1 MKFKNI
7 IQYLVPV
14 ILLMALT
21 QFVIA
26 QEKNLYHSPPS
37 YGIKGKDLVI
47 TASLINTSSPMEA
60 ILYYRSPRSE
70 SYLEVSFI
78 NKGFN
83 WEATIP
89 KFAVTDS
96 GVEYVIAFRFSEN
109 LIISYPRVD
118 PFNNPYTL
126 QVVDDPSARSSN
138 IALDQVDILILS
150 PDIGEIIE
158 PSEVFIAASFFY
170 VKNIDMTSVILTL
183 DGVDQT
189 SEMILEDDI
198 LTFDPGLVNSG
209 DHNIQIIMKNKD
221 GDDLAPFK
229 WSFTVG
235 ERRKEMQDYVSY
247 KGSVQNRLS
256 SEKVSGISLN
266 VAEVQG
272 KFDIDFNW
280 AEVKADA
287 RLTSRESPY
296 IQPQNRLGAQFSF
309 SSFIDISVGDFYPR
323 LSQFMIDGKRVR
335 GIGFKS
341 DFNWI
346 KFDFVQGELNRVVH
360 QQKFL
365 NGGYRLNNNLTKKNS
380 DGSYSYFLDRSGH
393 TFKRN
398 IIAAKLSTEFFSR
411 YKFGVHLMSAR
422 DDTNSVKRT
431 LNNTLFSSDS
441 LVIGVP
447 VNNYDLDGF
456 TTAIESAGHQ
466 LNIVSSDWS
475 GRKPQDNLLLGF
487 NIGTSFDDQKINFDF
502 DWNISLYNRNIWGG
516 ALSKTNL
523 DTTLDDSLDGF
534 IGLQYNQDGTPIDGN
549 ISTIKTSYIPFDPIA
564 LKDIF
569 IINTNMTP
577 LVPFDI
583 NSNLFSRLINMPSS
597 AFKFSLK
604 GNYKYNKLLVEY
616 RQIGPEYV
624 SLGNPF
630 LRNNSRQFIISD
642 RINLLDNKLF
652 VNIGFKHL
660 DNKILKTT
668 INPLNTNTLF
678 LNLNFLV
685 GPGLPSFAIN
695 YQSIG
700 KNNEKSK
707 LDSVGGSIIDL
718 RENSNTSNNMIAM
731 TVPYTSNGIKH
742 NFTLN
747 LANMTNLDNLASKR
761 SGDYL
766 FPKTDSRTIS
776 LNLTSEFSTQ
786 LNTNAQFSQTKLEIP
801 TYSNGLLQK
810 IPFTWTNL
818 SVSANYKL
826 IDNKTLFRGMISVMD
841 NKSQIRSQLLGFRA
855 GLDYNLREDIS
866 ASLMSFLRL
875 NYISSNNGIQSY
887 KEGVEVNSSG
897 LIFNLNYN
905 F

>member
-1 MKFKNI
+1 MKLKKI
-7 IQYLVPV
+7 IHYLNPV
-14 ILLMALT
+14 ALFMVLT
-21 QFVIA
+21 QFVFA
-26 QEKNLYHSPPS
+26 QEKNLYHSPPAHA
-37 YGIKGKDLVI
+37 IKGKDLVI
-47 TASLINTSSPMEA
+47 SASLVNATTPMEA

-70 SYLEVSFI
+70 SYLEAPFV
-78 NKGFN
+78 NQGFN
-83 WEATIP
+83 WEAAIP

-96 GVEYVIAFRFSEN
+96 GIEYVIAFRFSEN

-118 PFNNPYTL
+118 PFNNPYNL
-126 QVVDDPSARSSN
+126 QVVDDPSARGSN

-170 VKNIDMTSVILTL
+170 VKNIDMTSVVLIL
-183 DGVDQT
+183 DEVDQT

-198 LTFDPGLVNSG
+198 LTLDPGLVKPG
-209 DHNIQIIMKNKD
+209 DHNIQINMKNKD

-229 WSFTVG
+229 WGFTVG

-256 SEKVSGISLN
+256 SEKVSEASLN

-280 AEVKADA
+280 AEIKTDV
-287 RLTSRESPY
+287 RISSRENPY
-296 IQPQNRLGAQFSF
+296 IQPQNRLGAQFAF
-309 SSFIDISVGDFYPR
+309 SSFIDFSVGDFYPR

-335 GIGFKS
+335 GIGLKA
-341 DFNWI
+341 DFSWI
-346 KFDFVQGELNRVVH
+346 KFDFIQGELNRAVH
-360 QQKFL
+360 QQRFI
-365 NGGYRLNNNLTKKNS
+365 NGGYRLNSNLTKKNS

-398 IIAAKLSTEFFSR
+398 IIAAKLSTELFSR
-411 YKFGVHLMSAR
+411 YKFGIHLMSAR

-431 LNNTLFSSDS
+431 LNNALFSSDS

-447 VNNYDLDGF
+447 VNNYNLDGF

-466 LNIVSSDWS
+466 LNIVSNDWS
-475 GRKPQDNLLLGF
+475 GRKPKDNLLLGF
-487 NIGTSFDDQKINFDF
+487 NIGTSFDDKRLNFDF

-516 ALSKTNL
+516 AMSKTNL
-523 DTTLDDSLDGF
+523 DTALDDSLDGY
-534 IGLQYNQDGTPIDGN
+534 IGLQYNQDGAPIDGN
-549 ISTIKTSYIPFDPIA
+549 VSTIKTSDILLDPIA
-564 LKDIF
+564 LEDIF

-583 NSNLFSRLINMPSS
+583 NSNLLSGLINMPSS

-604 GNYKYNKLLVEY
+604 GNYRYNKLLIEY

-630 LRNNSRQFIISD
+630 LRNNSRQFIIAD

-652 VNIGFKHL
+652 VNIGYKHL

-678 LNLNFLV
+678 LNINFLV

-718 RENSNTSNNMIAM
+718 REDSNTSNNMIAM

-747 LANMTNLDNLASKR
+747 LGNVTNLDNLANKR
-761 SGDYL
+761 SGDFL
-766 FPKTDSRTIS
+766 FPKTDSKTIS
-776 LNLTSEFSTQ
+776 LNLTSEFSKQ
-786 LNTNAQFSQTKLEIP
+786 LNTTTQFSQTKLEIP
-801 TYSNGLLQK
+801 SYKNGLLQK
-810 IPFTWTNL
+810 APFTWTNL
-818 SVSANYKL
+818 SLSANYKL
-826 IDNKTLFRGMISVMD
+826 IDNKTRLRGMISLMD

-887 KEGVEVNSSG
+887 NEGVEINSSG